1 VRRKYFGEQLS
12 ELTSKMDSY
21 LSKREKDIDQL
32 FSDLDIHLEES
43 RQAIA

>member
-1 VRRKYFGEQLS
+1 
-12 ELTSKMDSY
+12 MDSY

-43 RQAIA
+43 RPAIA